1 MLACNINKN
10 SYRYQTLKKMS
21 GISEF
26 TLDNTISMFQE
37 KFGRFPELDEL
48 PNVNSEPY
56 LRQALKISK
65 DTVKIK
71 DLLEYTGAESVQE
84 ANILL
89 NNQYKDLEINIIP
102 YSESAIINITHRSS
116 LYNQIDEDLDLDTE
130 NTPIKSKQVLLT
142 QLEQFRN
149 FYGANIIPIT
159 TSEIRDMNIL
169 NAGNVKGFIYNGN
182 IYLNIDNATID
193 TPIHEMMHLFFG
205 AIRYTDPEIYFNL
218 VNSIEQLPNY
228 NKLAENFVGRTRG
241 DINEEVFVQE
251 FSKYISGEQSSFD
264 TMDKSILSKL
274 FYNIYRNID
283 TIISGKYSSKGLSNA
298 FDKSIIQLSEL
309 LQSDIINNKFSGS
322 LTPDVIHRVLAN
334 FKEDLIKKGQLE
346 ERCDG

>member
-1 MLACNINKN
+1 
-10 SYRYQTLKKMS
+10 
-21 GISEF
+21 
-26 TLDNTISMFQE
+26 
-37 KFGRFPELDEL
+37 
-48 PNVNSEPY
+48 
-56 LRQALKISK
+56 
-65 DTVKIK
+65 
-71 DLLEYTGAESVQE
+71 
-84 ANILL
+84 
-89 NNQYKDLEINIIP
+89 
-102 YSESAIINITHRSS
+102 
-116 LYNQIDEDLDLDTE
+116 
-130 NTPIKSKQVLLT
+130 
-142 QLEQFRN
+142 
-149 FYGANIIPIT
+149 
-159 TSEIRDMNIL
+159 MNIL

>member
-89 NNQYKDLEINIIP
+89 NNQYKDLEI
-102 YSESAIINITHRSS
+102 
-116 LYNQIDEDLDLDTE
+116 
-130 NTPIKSKQVLLT
+130 
-142 QLEQFRN
+142 
-149 FYGANIIPIT
+149 NIIPIT